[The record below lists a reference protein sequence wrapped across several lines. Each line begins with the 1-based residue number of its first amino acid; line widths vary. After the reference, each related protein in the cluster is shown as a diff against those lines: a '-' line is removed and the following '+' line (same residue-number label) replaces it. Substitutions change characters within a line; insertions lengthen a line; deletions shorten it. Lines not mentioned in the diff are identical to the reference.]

1 MSNLLSL
8 TDYAKHVGCSGA
20 AVTKLL
26 KKGSIVAALVYLP
39 GKKKPLVNV
48 DIADQIRRDNFD
60 PSRQKKKINTDQ
72 DKQQVIEAAGL
83 EKTKDKTLNEAR
95 RQHEWFK
102 AAKAK
107 LDVDER
113 RGVLVPA
120 AEVEKE
126 AFELGRQIRDAMVS
140 IPDRISDQLAV
151 ETESIKI
158 HEKLL
163 NEIIF
168 ALKGLSE

>member
-1 MSNLLSL
+1 MSNLLKLSE
-8 TDYAKHVGCSGA
+8 YAKHVGCSPA

-26 KKGSIVAALVYLP
+26 RQGRIVAALVYLP
-39 GKKKPLVNV
+39 GKKKPMIDA
-48 DIADQIRRDNFD
+48 DIADQIRKDTFH
-60 PSRQKKKINTDQ
+60 PGHQKKILPKKNKASINQ
-72 DKQQVIEAAGL
+72 EKQQIIEAAGL

-113 RGVLVPA
+113 RGILVPT

-126 AFELGRQIRDAMVS
+126 SFDLGRQIRY
-140 IPDRISDQLAV
+140 
-151 ETESIKI
+151 
-158 HEKLL
+158 
-163 NEIIF
+163 
-168 ALKGLSE
+168 